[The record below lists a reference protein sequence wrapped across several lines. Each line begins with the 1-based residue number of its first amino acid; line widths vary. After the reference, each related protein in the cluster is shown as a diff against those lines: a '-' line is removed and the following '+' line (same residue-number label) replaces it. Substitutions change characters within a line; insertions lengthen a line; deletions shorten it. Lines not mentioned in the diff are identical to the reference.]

1 MQWVKETSVLVGI
14 LLGVQSSIP
23 QGVQEAFRLTGTS
36 YIIVILGFNI
46 TIIAGLFTLL
56 FSRLLGERTG
66 AIVAAIGIIFYTFL
80 VGTNAAVVRAAFLGM
95 LTLLGHQLGRAG
107 FCFCRS
113 SPAWLMNISA
123 LPLRISIRPSCA
135 GWFARTWRCNI

>member
-95 LTLLGHQLGRAG
+95 LTLLGHQLGRAVRRAG
-107 FCFCRS
+107 TTAI
-113 SPAWLMNISA
+113 PVEGGGQDSA
-123 LPLRISIRPSCA
+123 SADPRRLGL
-135 GWFARTWRCNI
+135 